1 MDTDD
6 GKWFPVPGRAQR
18 RRIARRVGRV
28 KPKRSRLRR
37 KARTARTGGVK

>member
-18 RRIARRVGRV
+18 RRIARRVGKV
-28 KPKRSRLRR
+28 KPQRSRTRR
-37 KARTARTGGVK
+37 KARKARTGGVK